1 MINSLP
7 EKDKYSFLSLLFGQ
21 TKGQFWYD
29 IGNSS
34 DLRDTFLAEYKR
46 LRENEPSYNY
56 YNQDLGGTTI
66 YDKESGSYISIPRE
80 STMESRQKASKDMYE
95 PDVFD
100 IAEEQDI
107 MNLTDD
113 FINHRKPIDAQTA
126 AQMVPVAARRLARV
140 IDYANKVDTV
150 SRILSAQHPELGDD
164 INNISTSLLKVSNL
178 KSLDRYFR
186 SQDLLEKFPQMGTNE
201 EKFRFA
207 ISNLRSNSA
216 EESELMSMLETM
228 AKSNEQ
234 IDGKSLIE
242 SV

>member
-29 IGNSS
+29 IGNSD

-66 YDKESGSYISIPRE
+66 YDKASDSYISIPRE

-107 MNLTDD
+107 MNLTND

-126 AQMVPVAARRLARV
+126 AQMVPVAARRLARI
-140 IDYANKVDTV
+140 IDLANKYDAI
-150 SRILSAQHPELGDD
+150 SQRIIETHPELDED
-164 INNISTSLLKVSNL
+164 SVQEATLKFFGTTNQEYNM
-178 KSLDRYFR
+178 DRYLR
-186 SQDLLEKFPQMGTNE
+186 SKELLSKFPKEGTE
-201 EKFRFA
+201 DEKW
-207 ISNLRSNSA
+207 
-216 EESELMSMLETM
+216 
-228 AKSNEQ
+228 
-234 IDGKSLIE
+234 
-242 SV
+242 